1 MHSILA
7 NSNTQVIV
15 AVLITAFEKEDNFI
29 PPQFYCWHTQ
39 SIRDQRFLQRLRGV
53 LYVHPFLIAG
63 TTLTFF
69 LI

>member
-7 NSNTQVIV
+7 NSNIQVLV
-15 AVLITAFEKEDNFI
+15 AVLIIAFEKEDNFI

-53 LYVHPFLIAG
+53 YVHPFLICG
-63 TTLTFF
+63 YHTN
-69 LI
+69 IS